1 MRVLGSTVLVFEWL
15 IIALGVPVAI
25 NTAGVPA
32 RGAWVFLGV
41 TTVLIVAAIA
51 LITRPVGVALG
62 WAVQVCLLM
71 AGLVVPLLAVLGL
84 LFAALY
90 FAAIRLAQRVDEARR
105 AQVSAPGAQGDGSV
119 SDTEHA
125 GDGA

>member
-32 RGAWVFLGV
+32 RGAWIFLGV
-41 TTVLIVAAIA
+41 TTVLIVLAIGT
-51 LITRPVGVALG
+51 ITRPVGVALG
-62 WAVQVCLLM
+62 WAVQVCILM

-84 LFAALY
+84 LFGALY
-90 FAAIRLAQRVDEARR
+90 FTAIRLARRVDEAK
-105 AQVSAPGAQGDGSV
+105 AAHTAAPEAPGPGGVGDTGPV
-119 SDTEHA
+119 

>member
-32 RGAWVFLGV
+32 RGAWIFLAV
-41 TTVLIVAAIA
+41 TTVLIVLAISM
-51 LITRPVGVALG
+51 ITRPVGVALG
-62 WAVQVCLLM
+62 WAVQVCILM

-84 LFAALY
+84 LFGALY
-90 FAAIRLAQRVDEARR
+90 FTAIRLARRVDEAQA
-105 AQVSAPGAQGDGSV
+105 AQSAAPAAPGPADVG
-119 SDTEHA
+119 DTEHV

>member
-25 NTAGVPA
+25 NTAGVPV

-41 TTVLIVAAIA
+41 TTVLIVLAITM
-51 LITRPVGVALG
+51 ITRPAGVALG
-62 WAVQVCLLM
+62 WAVQVCVLM
-71 AGLVVPLLAVLGL
+71 AGLIVPLLAVLGL

-90 FAAIRLAQRVDEARR
+90 FAAIRLSQRVEEAKQ
-105 AQVSAPGAQGDGSV
+105 AQAAAPEERGGQGV

>member
-25 NTAGVPA
+25 NTAGVPV

-41 TTVLIVAAIA
+41 TTVLIVLAIGM
-51 LITRPVGVALG
+51 ITRPAGVALG
-62 WAVQVCLLM
+62 WAVQVCVLM
-71 AGLVVPLLAVLGL
+71 AGLIVPLLAVLGL

-90 FAAIRLAQRVDEARR
+90 FAAIRLSQRVEEAKR
-105 AQVSAPGAQGDGSV
+105 AHAAAPEEQGSQGV

>member
-90 FAAIRLAQRVDEARR
+90 FAAIRLAQRVDQARR
-105 AQVSAPGAQGDGSV
+105 AQVSAPGAQGHGSV